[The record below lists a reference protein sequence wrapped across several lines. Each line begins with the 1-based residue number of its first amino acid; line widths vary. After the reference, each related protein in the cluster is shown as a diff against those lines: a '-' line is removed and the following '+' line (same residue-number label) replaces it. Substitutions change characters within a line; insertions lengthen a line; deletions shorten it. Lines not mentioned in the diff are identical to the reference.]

1 LTGKPEA
8 APHTDAA
15 FLIVKYGDDFT
26 MPTIIHTYRTFLTC
40 GILLVA
46 LLNVSGC
53 ASRQIVPSSDEYVE
67 IDNPFIGESPDAS
80 PKIWVPK
87 SSVQRTIFRDKT
99 VDASAVIDAGTPPPA
114 GVRSRLLV
122 VEAGEQ
128 SVMPILK
135 GLLTRG
141 NIIKVLPQS
150 APAESATPEAQ
161 LAYLSAA
168 DGQSPGGPT
177 LFISKPE
184 GIKMGARIKG
194 DLYDS
199 RGPVLIRSF
208 WVTIPKPAAGQNDTD
223 SLNSALKG
231 LADSTLASLQWFP
244 WYGRVVKVHDERIY
258 VDAGADSGLTVGQ
271 KLRVYR
277 DGEVVPGIGF
287 TPGDRITSFA
297 VTELVNRDGSFG
309 TSPQAA
315 AVKTGDYVEL
325 EK

>member
-1 LTGKPEA
+1 
-8 APHTDAA
+8 
-15 FLIVKYGDDFT
+15 
-26 MPTIIHTYRTFLTC
+26 MPTLVPTFRHFLTC
-40 GILLVA
+40 IVLLAA
-46 LLNVSGC
+46 LLNSSGC
-53 ASRQIVPSSDEYVE
+53 ASRQVVPSSDEYVE

-114 GVRSRLLV
+114 GIRSRLLV

-128 SVMPILK
+128 SVTPILK
-135 GLLTRG
+135 GLLSRG
-141 NIIKVLPQS
+141 NIIRVAPRS
-150 APAESATPEAQ
+150 TPAEAATPEAQ
-161 LAYLSAA
+161 LAYLGAA
-168 DGQSPGGPT
+168 AGQSPGGPT

-184 GIKMGARIKG
+184 GTKPDARIKG

-208 WVTIPKPAAGQNDTD
+208 WVTVPQPVPGKNDTD
-223 SLNSALKG
+223 ALNSALKG
-231 LADSTLASLQWFP
+231 LADSTLTSLQWFP
-244 WYGRVVKVHDERIY
+244 WYGRVVKVHDDRIY

-277 DGEVVPGIGF
+277 EGEVVPGIGF
-287 TPGDRITSFA
+287 TPGDRIASFT
-297 VTELVNRDGSFG
+297 VTELVNQDGSYG
-309 TSPQAA
+309 ITPQAA
-315 AVKTGDYVEL
+315 AVKAGDYVEL